1 LEGDKFLREKWVKC
15 PLFVSRRKN
24 VWLKKHENK
33 DNGYVQNPLEE
44 S

>member
-24 VWLKKHENK
+24 V
-33 DNGYVQNPLEE
+33 
-44 S
+44 